1 MEMWCIKIGLRPM
14 IAIFTVIRFSKYT
27 TILYYYC
34 RNYHLHR
41 LGAGKATGTINEEED
56 EEQEE
61 ARYLAMKAS
70 ASARPAG
77 GVKLPRDVSGQEFL
91 GQDGKYPPY
100 CRCP

>member
-1 MEMWCIKIGLRPM
+1 MK
-14 IAIFTVIRFSKYT
+14 VYYT
-27 TILYYYC
+27 TTTVY
-34 RNYHLHR
+34 RNYHLHC
-41 LGAGKATGTINEEED
+41 LGTGKATGTINEEED

-77 GVKLPRDVSGQEFL
+77 GVELPRDVIGQEFL
-91 GQDGKYPPY
+91 GQDGEYPPY